1 MAVAVGHGETARI
14 AVDQMEIPR
23 ILEAAVIA
31 WRRST
36 GWSFRASLA
45 AIWSGLKFALASPVL
60 ASGGSP
66 DAWGELPRLCEEAAT
81 RASAASGVPVSVLR
95 AIALTE
101 TGRTKH
107 GAFRPWPWT
116 VNMEGRGVWFD
127 TYEEARDYVAQQHAR
142 GARSYDVGCFQINYR
157 WHGQHFASVE
167 QMFDPDANAAYA
179 ARFLSELYA
188 ELGDWSRAAGA
199 YHSRTPTFA
208 GRYRER
214 FDRIRA
220 RLLTA
225 SGDPPPTDAV
235 MRADAQSPPPAP
247 GAPKAAA
254 PSVEVR
260 DNRFPLLLTTG
271 AERGLA
277 SLVPM
282 EIVVSSRLID
292 GESQGLFD

>member
-1 MAVAVGHGETARI
+1 LLRRWVTIALCCAAAALPLPGWATAS
-14 AVDQMEIPR
+14 ANGQ
-23 ILEAAVIA
+23 
-31 WRRST
+31 
-36 GWSFRASLA
+36 
-45 AIWSGLKFALASPVL
+45 
-60 ASGGSP
+60 
-66 DAWGELPRLCEEAAT
+66 DAWGELPRLCEEAAA

-116 VNMEGRGVWFD
+116 VNVEGRGAWFD
-127 TYEEARDYVAQQHAR
+127 SYEEARAFVAQEHAR

-157 WHGQHFASVE
+157 WHGQHFASVD

-199 YHSRTPTFA
+199 YHSRTPSFA

-220 RLLTA
+220 RLLAA
-225 SGDPPPTDAV
+225 SGETPATETVAAV
-235 MRADAQSPPPAP
+235 ADAAPAP
-247 GAPKAAA
+247 APVEPARPVPQA
-254 PSVEVR
+254 EVR
-260 DNRFPLLLTTG
+260 DNRFPLLLATG
-271 AERGLA
+271 ANRGLA

-282 EIVVSSRLID
+282 EIAVAGRLID
-292 GESQGLFD
+292 GETQSMWD